1 MEEDIASAVMR
12 YVSRAARSMS
22 VRVEKASTSHETD
35 DMDATGGLQGDG
47 KKVDATLDQPIHIH
61 LWEDRTRGELWI
73 PSYDPSALALL
84 GDDYVRVAGN
94 NAVDN
99 GQRTFEF
106 KAMKPGTFTILFEKR
121 MGWKFTAEDRRVFHV
136 TVSPNGS
143 A

>member
-1 MEEDIASAVMR
+1 MNMPDVKEDL
-12 YVSRAARSMS
+12 Y
-22 VRVEKASTSHETD
+22 D
-35 DMDATGGLQGDG
+35 QD
-47 KKVDATLDQPIHIH
+47 KVIHATLDQPIEIH

-84 GDDYVRVAGN
+84 SDDYLRVAGN

-106 KAMKPGTFTILFEKR
+106 KALKPGTFEVVFEKR

-136 TVSPNGS
+136 TVSGERS
-143 A
+143 V